1 MTSQH
6 PVFERDAIFF
16 HGVYIEY
23 RSALKQS
30 PYLCTTISLQR
41 LVVVLFLL
49 PITRILIYRKVRW
62 GERRE
67 EIALENVENKKS
79 LKL

>member
-6 PVFERDAIFF
+6 PVSEWDAIFF

-41 LVVVLFLL
+41 LVVVIFLF
-49 PITRILIYRKVRW
+49 PITRILNI
-62 GERRE
+62 
-67 EIALENVENKKS
+67 
-79 LKL
+79 